1 MTKQSY
7 FYLFCLS
14 FVLWTNV
21 FSQTRP
27 KKSPILSLDTIAKAQ
42 TPSTS
47 PKRGATNSNWSFLSL
62 DACGIETY
70 LKQHPT
76 YDGRGTIIAI
86 LDDGVDPGIA
96 GLLETS
102 DSKKKIIDV
111 QDFAGS
117 GDLYWESA
125 ERDGDKLI
133 FKGKTVLTG
142 LDKQTIHA
150 YDGNYFFANLSEH
163 RFQNGLGDVNFNDS
177 KDDNFGV
184 VIFQDAKNHWMVIVD
199 GDGDGSLADEKS
211 LSNYKEFQ
219 DVFHFRAAKD
229 VDDNDGRFLTG
240 AVNIFPDEHRINIYF
255 ADGGH
260 GTHVAGIAGGNRIDG
275 QTGFNGVAPGAQM
288 IALKFADNTMDGVTV
303 SGSMKRA
310 YEYVVKVAQETGKP
324 VIVNMSFGVGSEL
337 EGRSVMDEWLDS
349 LLDAHP
355 EVTVCIAA
363 GNDGP
368 GISNIG
374 LPGSAR
380 TAITSGAC
388 LPDDTGRDLY
398 GLKMSNPV
406 IWDFSSRGAEL
417 AKPDI
422 ISPGTAVSTVPDYV
436 MGDRYNG
443 TSMASP
449 YTAGCC
455 AILISGMKQM
465 FPEYK
470 PVANDI
476 KRALQLGAVLFSD
489 MTILDQGAGMIN
501 VPKAF
506 DYLVEW
512 QKKNFHPHQYI
523 ISVPVPSS
531 VKNGT
536 AAYYRNGIYPRNSER
551 TAFTVTP
558 LESSLP
564 KTRDRL
570 LSFNA
575 FDLRSTASWL
585 EPVQSSVYRRG
596 EGAFQVLVSY
606 DSKQL
611 QKPGLYCGKIL
622 AYPKGASE
630 NSVPEFELWNTVVVP
645 HLLTPEN
652 LFKSEVRNILVH
664 PGKLQRE
671 FFMIP
676 AGTKAVKVSLLSR
689 DHSSNVDAIIIN
701 NDGRTFSRVHFMMG
715 EKETTA
721 SHLITGDEMEQG
733 VWEIDVKRGIG
744 SDDEKESVV
753 DLKVEALPL
762 EVKQNW
768 LSLSSMGKPSGRFEI
783 TNSGGTEIAL
793 ESANAEIIGYE
804 RFIDTMITVGDAFLY
819 QFTPHQGETNASF
832 YCTLTREDYNLFTD
846 IAFQILKPDLS
857 TAANGGFDLRYAQA
871 KVDFTKNDNLTYT
884 LKFKGGLAN
893 PEKPHPFRLLIRERR
908 ELQQK
913 NNYETL
919 SCKVNPSSQILFP
932 AQTEYL
938 TISASDVI
946 PSLPIGYSFFGD
958 LFFKSEIGK
967 VQIPISFSH

>member
-1 MTKQSY
+1 MIP
-7 FYLFCLS
+7 FG
-14 FVLWTNV
+14 TNV
-21 FSQTRP
+21 FSQTHP
-27 KKSPILSLDTIAKAQ
+27 KKSQPFTIDTTTKTV

-70 LKQHPT
+70 LRQHPT

-102 DSKKKIIDV
+102 EGKKKIIDV

-117 GDLYWESA
+117 GDLYWEQA
-125 ERDGDKLI
+125 DRDGDRLN
-133 FKGKTVLTG
+133 FKGKAVLSG
-142 LDKQTIHA
+142 LDKQNIRA
-150 YDGNYFFANLSEH
+150 YDGKYFFANLSEH
-163 RFQNGLGDVNFNDS
+163 RFQNGLGDLNFNDS

-184 VIFQDAKNHWMVIVD
+184 VIFQDAKDHWMAIVD
-199 GDGDGSLADEKS
+199 GDGDGSIADEKI

-229 VDDNDGRFLTG
+229 MDDNDGRFLTG

-303 SGSMKRA
+303 TGSMKRA
-310 YEYVVKVAQETGKP
+310 YEYVIKIAQETGKP

-337 EGRSVMDEWLDS
+337 EGRSIMDEWLDS

-368 GISNIG
+368 GLSNVG

-422 ISPGTAVSTVPDYV
+422 VSPGTAVSTVPDYV

-449 YTAGCC
+449 YTTGCC
-455 AILISGMKQM
+455 AILISGMKQA

-470 PVANDI
+470 PVANDV
-476 KRALQLGAVLFSD
+476 KRALQIGAVPLAD
-489 MTILDQGAGMIN
+489 MTMLDQGAGMVN

-506 DYLVEW
+506 DYLTEW
-512 QKKNFHPHQYI
+512 QKKNFHPHQYVVT
-523 ISVPVPSS
+523 VPVPGS
-531 VKNGT
+531 VKKGT
-536 AAYYRNGIYPRNSER
+536 AAYYRNGVYPKNSER
-551 TAFTVTP
+551 TAFTITP
-558 LESSLP
+558 LESSTP
-564 KTRDRL
+564 KTRERL

-596 EGAFQVLVSY
+596 EGAFQVLASY
-606 DSKQL
+606 DAKQL

-622 AYPKGASE
+622 GFAKGAPQ
-630 NSVPEFELWNTVVVP
+630 NSIPEFELWNTVVVP

-652 LFKSEVRNILVH
+652 SFKSEVHNISVH

-676 AGTKAVKVSLLSR
+676 AGTKAVNVSLSSR
-689 DHSSNVDAIIIN
+689 DISSSVDAIIIN
-701 NDGRTFSRVHFMMG
+701 NDGRTFSRVHFKMG
-715 EKETTA
+715 EKDGVA

-733 VWEIDVKRGIG
+733 VWEIDVKRGLG
-744 SDDEKESVV
+744 SDDEKESII
-753 DLKVEALPL
+753 DLKVETAQLD
-762 EVKQNW
+762 VKQDW
-768 LSLSSMGKPSGRFEI
+768 LSLPSKGTPSGRFEI
-783 TNSGGTEIAL
+783 TNTGASELDL
-793 ESANAEIIGYE
+793 ESATADVNGYE
-804 RFIDTMITVGDAFLY
+804 RYIDTLITIGDEFNY
-819 QFTPHQGETNASF
+819 QFTPNPGEADAVF
-832 YCTLTREDYNLFTD
+832 YCTLSREDYDLFTD

-857 TAANGGFDLRYAQA
+857 TASNGGFDLRYAQT
-871 KVDFTKNDNLTYT
+871 KVDFSKKDPLTYT

-893 PEKPHPFRLLIRERR
+893 PQKPHSFRLLIRERR
-908 ELQQK
+908 NLEHK
-913 NNYETL
+913 NNFDLL
-919 SCKVNPSSQILFP
+919 SFKISPSTQTLFP
-932 AQTEYL
+932 AQTEYF
-938 TISASDVI
+938 TVSSVDPV
-946 PSLPIGYSFFGD
+946 PVLPIGYSFFGT
-958 LFFKSEIGK
+958 LSFKSEIGK
-967 VQIPISFSH
+967 VKIPLSFSH